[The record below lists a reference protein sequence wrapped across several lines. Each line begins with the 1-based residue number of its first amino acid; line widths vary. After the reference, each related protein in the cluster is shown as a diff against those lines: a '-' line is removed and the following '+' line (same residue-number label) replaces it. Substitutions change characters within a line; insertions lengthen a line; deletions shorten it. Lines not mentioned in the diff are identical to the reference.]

1 MLILNSTK
9 FNFKQFNFNSFKPTS
24 EPKENQYFCFVKDSR
39 KTSHKTNAAR
49 ILDQLDI
56 TYELREYPVDE
67 NDLSASH
74 VAEAIGE
81 DPEKL
86 FKTLVLQGNK
96 DPYLIAVIPGNAQV
110 DLKKIAKAS
119 GNKNCEM
126 LPMKELLS
134 VTGYIRGGCSPIGMK
149 KNYPIFIEELALLQD
164 QIIISAGKRGFQLIL
179 QPQDLIR
186 ATAAHVSDLIQL

>member
-1 MLILNSTK
+1 MT
-9 FNFKQFNFNSFKPTS
+9 
-24 EPKENQYFCFVKDSR
+24 
-39 KTSHKTNAAR
+39 HKTNAAR
-49 ILDQLDI
+49 ILDQLNI
-56 TYELREYPVDE
+56 PYELREYPVDE
-67 NDLSASH
+67 NDLSATH

-86 FKTLVLQGNK
+86 YKTLVLKGNK
-96 DPYLIAVIPGNAQV
+96 DPFLVAVIPGNAQL

-149 KNYPIFIEELALLQD
+149 KHFPTFIEELATLQEK
-164 QIIISAGKRGFQLIL
+164 IIISAGKRGLQIIL
-179 QPQDLIR
+179 KPEDFILAADARAADLI
-186 ATAAHVSDLIQL
+186 S